1 MPRKTRNIKPTDADK
16 AWNKKKNLSK
26 IPLFSREKGKRYL
39 IVCEGQTEEW
49 YFRQFPVLTAEVIS
63 IGIGMTKYTLVQ
75 DARKRMKQDHFD
87 EVWCV
92 FDMDFNAERNGQ
104 LEDFNNAVFNDNGKN
119 FRCAYSNDAFEL
131 WFYLHYQYTDHQHHR
146 SFYYEQLSNFWGI
159 NYEKAGKNQD
169 FSRNIYSKLAEDPN
183 ASQANAI
190 ERSKALLEKH
200 AETYNPHEKNPI
212 TTVFELVELLNAHVK
227 L

>member
-26 IPLFSREKGKRYL
+26 IPLFSREKGRKYL

-49 YFRQFPVLTAEVIS
+49 YFRQFPVLTAEVVS
-63 IGIGMTKYTLVQ
+63 VGIGMTKYTLVQ
-75 DARKRMKQDHFD
+75 DARKRMKQDSFD

-104 LEDFNNAVFNDNGKN
+104 LEDFNKAVFADNGKN

-146 SFYYEQLSNFWGI
+146 DFYYQQLSIFWEMS
-159 NYEKAGKNQD
+159 YEKEGKNQG
-169 FSRNIYSKLAEDPN
+169 FSKNIYSKLHEDPN
-183 ASQANAI
+183 AIQDNAI
-190 ERSKALLEKH
+190 QRAKQLLANHKDIM
-200 AETYNPHEKNPI
+200 NPHERNPI
-212 TTVFELVELLNAHVK
+212 TTVFELVQMLNSHIK
-227 L
+227 Q